1 MLGVSYGGYSYP
13 GGSGGSFSE
22 VFVIEQTIDVATGLS
37 VVDSPRLRSATASS
51 LGFSSGDMETPKLS
65 ENFNTSGAV
74 IATPSP
80 NLSGRG
86 GVDSMRL
93 VASQAPAYTQSQY
106 IDADSTTID
115 ADAAVDS
122 GHIAYAIQSGTIGT
136 QRSVH
141 GINGKNAPAPAAI
154 SGDHKPSGKIVISI
168 PR

>member
-37 VVDSPRLRSATASS
+37 VVDSPRLRSVTASS

-106 IDADSTTID
+106 IN
-115 ADAAVDS
+115 
-122 GHIAYAIQSGTIGT
+122 
-136 QRSVH
+136 RKSV
-141 GINGKNAPAPAAI
+141 
-154 SGDHKPSGKIVISI
+154 V
-168 PR
+168 